1 MMKYPK
7 TIDTLLYKRIDKSTY
22 HVKNATTGV
31 VYEIGIDIISLMNE
45 LDGKTDPFMINTCL
59 SDFEI
64 EEALDFLWEN
74 ELITKEKF
82 RKVRFLSYGVPLF
95 KVKTTKEMRIA
106 SRLLNF
112 FLMISFVPI
121 FIVGLYAVRDKDIYS
136 LIDQSDSSYLIGLC
150 VGTAL
155 GTILHE
161 GAHAIAG
168 LGYNAHLFNCGI
180 IVGTTPGAFVELDDE
195 HLKSSLQKAQ
205 ISAAGIEMNLL
216 LCGLSMICMRL
227 LVNSALSLS
236 LSGGIALINLLLAAV
251 NLLPSIGVDGS
262 QTVNKLIGNDLLLYS
277 DLLITDKSFLSHSF
291 SSNVR
296 GLAEICS
303 CILTLLSQIIS
314 YPILIIANILYI
326 WSILR

>member
-74 ELITKEKF
+74 ELITKKKF

-95 KVKTTKEMRIA
+95 KVKTTKELRIA

-161 GAHAIAG
+161 GAHAIVG
-168 LGYNAHLFNCGI
+168 LGYNAHLFTCGI
-180 IVGTTPGAFVELDDE
+180 MIGITPGAYVELDDE

-227 LVNSALSLS
+227 VNSALSL
-236 LSGGIALINLLLAAV
+236 LGGIAFSNLLLASV
-251 NLLPSIGVDGS
+251 NLLPIIGVDGS
-262 QTVNKLIGNDLLLYS
+262 QIINKLIGEDLILYS
-277 DLLITDKSFLSHSF
+277 DILITDKSFLSHSF
-291 SSNVR
+291 SNVR
-296 GLAEICS
+296 GLAEIYS
-303 CILTLLSQIIS
+303 CVLTLLSQIS

-326 WSILR
+326 WSVLR

>member
-22 HVKNATTGV
+22 HVKNGITGV
-31 VYEIGIDIISLMNE
+31 VYEIGTDIVRFMNK

-64 EEALDFLWEN
+64 EEVLDFLWAN
-74 ELITKEKF
+74 ELVTKK
-82 RKVRFLSYGVPLF
+82 KWKKIGFLTYGIPLF
-95 KVKTTKEMRIA
+95 KVKTTQKMRIV
-106 SRLLNF
+106 SKILNF
-112 FLMISFVPI
+112 LLMISFVPI
-121 FIVGLYAVRDKDIYS
+121 FIVGLYAVKDIYS
-136 LIDQSDSSYLIGLC
+136 ISMVDKNDFSYLLGLC

-161 GAHAIAG
+161 GAHASAG
-168 LGYNAHLFNCGI
+168 LGYNAHLFTCGI
-180 IVGTTPGAFVELDDE
+180 MIGITPGAYVELDDE
-195 HLKSSLQKAQ
+195 HIKSSLKKAQ

-216 LCGLSMICMRL
+216 LCGISMICMCL
-227 LVNSALSLS
+227 FNSALSL
-236 LSGGIALINLLLAAV
+236 LGGIAFSNLLLASV
-251 NLLPSIGVDGS
+251 NLLPIIGVDGS
-262 QTVNKLIGNDLLLYS
+262 QIINKLIGGDDLILYS
-277 DLLITDKSFLSHSF
+277 DILITDKSFLRHSF
-291 SSNVR
+291 SNVR

-303 CILTLLSQIIS
+303 CVLTLLSQIS